1 MEGVTIETPDAP
13 ETPARTRLSRQRKFG
28 FTFLAATLA
37 GAIGLALIPAP
48 YVIEMPGPVYD
59 TLSTVQDADGQDV
72 SLISIDGADT
82 YPTEGTLSLLTVYV
96 GGSPD
101 DHPSWLDVVSAW
113 FRPDYAVIPMDLI
126 YAPGTTHQDE
136 VDASAIQMSNSQ
148 QEAVAAA
155 LTSLG
160 ISYESQIVVE
170 EPMKGYP
177 AEGKLENGDIIL
189 SANGVPVANV
199 SDLRA
204 LIKDIGVGGSID
216 IEFERGGVAKTV
228 SLGIVA
234 SEQDNSTPVI
244 GVYTS
249 GKYIFPFDVT
259 IQLSNVGGSSAGM
272 MFALGIIDELTPG
285 ALNGG
290 AKVSGTGEITA
301 AGEVGRIGGIVQ
313 KAYAARD
320 SGAEWILLPSGNCDD
335 LYGNVPDGIREVPVD
350 TLDDALAA
358 LKTIKAGTGDESLPH
373 CPAP

>member
-1 MEGVTIETPDAP
+1 MAIETPEPA
-13 ETPARTRLSRQRKFG
+13 ETPVRNPLTRRRNIGL
-28 FTFLAATLA
+28 TFLATTLV
-37 GAIGLALIPAP
+37 GAVGMALIPAP
-48 YVIEMPGPVYD
+48 YVVEMPGPVYD
-59 TLSTVQDADGQDV
+59 TLSTVQDTAGNEV
-72 SLISIDGADT
+72 PLIEIDGADT

-136 VDASAIQMSNSQ
+136 VDASAIQMTNSQ

-160 ISYESQIVVE
+160 IDFDSQIIVE
-170 EPMKGYP
+170 EPMSGYP
-177 AEGKLENGDIIL
+177 ADGKLEKGDIIL
-189 SANGVPVANV
+189 SANGVAVENV

-204 LIKDIGVGGSID
+204 LIKDVGIGGTID
-216 IEFERGGVAKTV
+216 IAFIRANVERSVT
-228 SLGIVA
+228 LDIVA
-234 SEQDNSTPVI
+234 GEQDPSAAVI

-249 GKYIFPFDVT
+249 GKYIFPFDVS

-290 AKVSGTGEITA
+290 AKVAGTGEITA
-301 AGEVGRIGGIVQ
+301 AGEVGPIGGIVQ

-320 SGAEWILLPSGNCDD
+320 SGAEWLLVPTSNCDD
-335 LYGNVPDGIREVPVD
+335 LYGHVPSGIREIPVN

-358 LKTIKAGTGDESLPH
+358 LKAISGGTAESSLPH

>member
-1 MEGVTIETPDAP
+1 MAIETPATP
-13 ETPARTRLSRQRKFG
+13 ETPARTRLSRRRKVG

-59 TLSTVQDADGQDV
+59 TLSTVQDSNGKDV

-82 YPTEGTLSLLTVYV
+82 YPTDGTLSLLTVYV

-136 VDASAIQMSNSQ
+136 VDASAIQMTNSQ

-160 ISYESQIVVE
+160 IAYDSQIVVE

-177 AEGKLENGDIIL
+177 AEGKLDKGDVIL

-204 LIKDIGVGGSID
+204 LIKEIGVGGSID
-216 IEFERGGVAKTV
+216 IEFERAGVHKSV

-234 SEQDNSTPVI
+234 SEQDKSIPVI

-249 GKYIFPFDVT
+249 GKYIFPFDVS

-285 ALNGG
+285 SLNGG
-290 AKVSGTGEITA
+290 AKVAGTGEITA

-320 SGAEWILLPSGNCDD
+320 SGAEWLLLPTSNCDE
-335 LYGNVPDGIREVPVD
+335 LSGHVPDGIREVTVE

-358 LKTIKAGTGDESLPH
+358 LATIKSGKDVESLPH